1 MLGSVEKI
9 GLYTKN
15 HRVKMMDA
23 QEFNDLQARLDLR
36 YVKRDDCESNREA
49 IQMGLHSDDKRLA
62 VIEQQQKVNNW
73 LTLLIA
79 SGIVA
84 LVIKVFMGG

>member
-1 MLGSVEKI
+1 
-9 GLYTKN
+9 
-15 HRVKMMDA
+15 
-23 QEFNDLQARLDLR
+23 
-36 YVKRDDCESNREA
+36 
-49 IQMGLHSDDKRLA
+49 MGLHSDDKRLA